1 MRFSALLLF
10 AAILT
15 GCAKHAALA
24 PTATPPQPAV
34 RSAMERQTRNAVIA
48 GEGDQQIRIL
58 RQRLAL
64 APDANDVRVQLAK
77 RYEAS
82 GFSDVALEH
91 IRMARP
97 REPQSREL
105 LLMEVG
111 LLRKLELPGE
121 AAGAI
126 AEFLAKQTA
135 PDDGL
140 QAWLGITSD
149 EAGKLPA
156 GERAHRA
163 ALDLSPDD
171 DALHNNLGYNLMLQ
185 RRYDEAAAEFGTAL
199 RLNQRSDTA
208 RGNLARVMAVRAG
221 NQDPTGAVAHWT
233 MTMEPAAA
241 HSNLAAVYIDQGQ
254 YQKAREEIAVALRYR
269 RDYWPALRNLELVAE
284 LDGRPAEL
292 PSQQTESRWSRFTAS
307 CKRVFVHTEEEVPG
321 RPKSTKSNT
330 RASR

>member
-1 MRFSALLLF
+1 MRFSAVLLV

-24 PTATPPQPAV
+24 PTAAPPQPAV

-48 GEGDQQIRIL
+48 GEGDQQVKIL

-64 APDANDVRVQLAK
+64 APDANDVRVQLAE

-82 GFSDVALEH
+82 GFPDVALEH
-91 IRMARP
+91 IRMARA
-97 REPQSREL
+97 REPQRRDL

-121 AAGAI
+121 AAASI
-126 AEFLAKQTA
+126 SAFLEKQSA
-135 PDDGL
+135 PDSGL

-163 ALDLSPDD
+163 ALALSPDED
-171 DALHNNLGYNLMLQ
+171 SLHNNLGYNLMLQ
-185 RRYDEAAAEFGTAL
+185 RRYDEAAAEFGAAL

-208 RGNLARVMAVRAG
+208 RGNLARVLAVRAG

-233 MTMEPAAA
+233 MAMEPAAA
-241 HSNLAAVYIDQGQ
+241 HSNLAGVYIEQGQ
-254 YQKAREEIAVALRYR
+254 YQKAREELAVALRYR

-284 LDGRPAEL
+284 LDGHPAEL
-292 PSQQTESRWSRFTAS
+292 PSQSSESRWSRFTAA
-307 CKRVFVHTEEEVPG
+307 CKRVFVQTEEEVPG
-321 RPKSTKSNT
+321 RPKSNT